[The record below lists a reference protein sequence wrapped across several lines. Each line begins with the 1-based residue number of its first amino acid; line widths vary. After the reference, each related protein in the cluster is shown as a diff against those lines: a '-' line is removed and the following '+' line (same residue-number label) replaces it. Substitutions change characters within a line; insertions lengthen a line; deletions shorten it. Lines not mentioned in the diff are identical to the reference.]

1 MYDKRVA
8 LITGAYKGLGLEIAR
23 QLGQQGIVVI
33 VSARSIAKAED
44 AAAQLRKEQ
53 IEARG
58 VELDVTDS
66 SHIQS
71 VTELINREYGRLD
84 ILVNNAGVYLDH
96 LGNSPD
102 VMRASFE
109 ANVFGPQA
117 LSDALLPLLKQS
129 DAGRIVNQSSILGSL
144 GTLLA
149 DEMLGPRSVPGYTT
163 SKAAMNAWT
172 VQLSIALRDTNVK
185 VNACHPGWVKT
196 DMGGEGAPMEISEG
210 AETAVWLATL
220 PADGPTG
227 GFFHKQEL
235 LPW

>member
-1 MYDKRVA
+1 MNKKVA

-23 QLGQQGIVVI
+23 QLGQQGNIVLLG
-33 VSARSIAKAED
+33 ARSIAKAEE
-44 AAAQLRKEQ
+44 AAAELRKEQ
-53 IEARG
+53 MEARG

-66 SHIQS
+66 DQIRS
-71 VTELINREYGRLD
+71 VADLIKQDYGRLD

-96 LGNSPD
+96 LGNTLE
-102 VMRASFE
+102 VMRDSFE
-109 ANVFGPQA
+109 VNVFGPQA
-117 LSDALLPLLKQS
+117 LSEELLPLLKAS
-129 DAGRIVNQSSILGSL
+129 PAGRIVNQSSILGSL
-144 GTLLA
+144 GTLLSN
-149 DEMLGPRSVPGYTT
+149 DMFGSRSAPAYTT

-172 VQLSIALRDTNVK
+172 AQLSIRLRDTNVK

-196 DMGGEGAPMEISEG
+196 DMGGEGAPMEVSEG

-227 GFFHKQEL
+227 GFYHKQET